1 MLPARDRE
9 GAPLDDFYLS
19 RCAHVT
25 DHACRRSPDE
35 SAEPTAESRVRR
47 HYEELLAPIYSW
59 TLGDF
64 DARVEASRQLFSSLL
79 VTVAVPD
86 KRQPG
91 PRRGLD
97 LGCGT
102 GVQTLALA
110 ALGYGVTGVDFSAR
124 ILGEYAWRTRAAG
137 ASAIEA
143 DISRFDA
150 GNGYDVAV
158 CLGDTV
164 SHLQDWDAVRAMFRC
179 VSAALGEGG
188 AFILASRDHSKVYR
202 GDDRFLLIRADASQS
217 LTCFLEDEGEHVRV
231 TDIVHYRMEEGS
243 SMTSRTGTQVSQ
255 RMTVGSYLKL
265 RVSPSALAAELE
277 RAGLEVR
284 DQREAA
290 GGVHVLLAVKG
301 AS

>member
-1 MLPARDRE
+1 M
-9 GAPLDDFYLS
+9 
-19 RCAHVT
+19 T
-25 DHACRRSPDE
+25 DHGYRPRPEE

-47 HYEELLAPIYSW
+47 HYEDLLAPIYSW

-79 VTVAVPD
+79 GTVALPV
-86 KRQPG
+86 QSQTA

-110 ALGYGVTGVDFSAR
+110 GLGYAVTGVDFSPR
-124 ILGEYAWRTRAAG
+124 ILEEYARRTRAAG
-137 ASAIEA
+137 ACAIES

-150 GNGYDVAV
+150 GTGYDVAV

-164 SHLQDWDAVRAMFRC
+164 SHLQDWDAVRAMFRS

-202 GDDRFLLIRADASQS
+202 GDDRFLLIRADANQS

-231 TDIVHYRMEEGS
+231 TDIVHHRMEESS
-243 SMTSRTGTQVSQ
+243 SMTSRTGTHSSQ

-265 RVSPSALAAELE
+265 RVSPRALAAELE
-277 RAGLEVR
+277 GEGLRVR